1 MKKIRRGNNDISYS
15 WKVNNH
21 SSPEKSFQIAEGVE
35 MRKIL
40 KLENLEACRIVRRL
54 NRFVVEIKTK
64 GGTYDLASINN
75 TGRLQE
81 FLVYGKTGY
90 CLKRERPGKTG
101 YRLVAIEDA
110 GAGALI
116 DTNLQMKSFEVV
128 LEKGYI
134 PWLKGYRIVKR
145 NPRINKS
152 MLDYLLVKDGKEIY
166 LEIKSAVLRKGNMAS
181 YPDCPS
187 ERGRRH
193 IRELI
198 EIAGEKGAM
207 ILFISGLRGVKGFIP
222 NDDADPEIGYLLN
235 VASEKNVEIKSISMH
250 IDLSLNSIVLENPN
264 MRVYLS
270 PHSCLSQ
277 SG

>member
-1 MKKIRRGNNDISYS
+1 
-15 WKVNNH
+15 
-21 SSPEKSFQIAEGVE
+21 

-116 DTNLQMKSFEVV
+116 DTNLQMKSFEVA

-152 MLDYLLVKDGKEIY
+152 MLDYLLIKDGREIY

-198 EIAGEKGAM
+198 EIAGERGAM

-222 NDDADPEIGYLLN
+222 NDDADPEIGVLLRKAEAEN
-235 VASEKNVEIKSISMH
+235 VKIKA
-250 IDLSLNSIVLENPN
+250 LSLFLDFASGYINLENPDLD
-264 MRVYLS
+264 VFLDFL
-270 PHSCLSQ
+270 P
-277 SG
+277 

>member
-1 MKKIRRGNNDISYS
+1 MEVI
-15 WKVNNH
+15 
-21 SSPEKSFQIAEGVE
+21 E
-35 MRKIL
+35 MREIL
-40 KLENLEACRIVRRL
+40 KLENLEACRIVKRL

-64 GGTYDLASINN
+64 EGKHDLASINN

-81 FLVYGKTGY
+81 FLIYGKTGY

-116 DTNLQMKSFEVV
+116 DTNLQMKSFEVA
-128 LEKGYI
+128 LEKSYI
-134 PWLKGYRIVKR
+134 SWLKGYRIVKR
-145 NPRINKS
+145 NPKINRS
-152 MLDYLLVKDGKEIY
+152 MLDYLLAKDDKEIY
-166 LEIKSAVLRKGNMAS
+166 LEIKSAVLRKGDLAS

-198 EIAGEKGAM
+198 EIAGEKAAM

-222 NDDADPEIGYLLN
+222 NDDADPEIRHLLRK
-235 VASEKNVEIKSISMH
+235 AKKKDVEIKALSMFL
-250 IDLSLNSIVLENPN
+250 DTATGYVVLENPD
-264 MRVYLS
+264 LEI
-270 PHSCLSQ
+270 HS
-277 SG
+277 

>member
-1 MKKIRRGNNDISYS
+1 
-15 WKVNNH
+15 
-21 SSPEKSFQIAEGVE
+21 
-35 MRKIL
+35 MREIL
-40 KLENLEACRIVRRL
+40 KLENLEACKIVRRL

-64 GGTYDLASINN
+64 EGTHDLASINN

-81 FLVYGKTGY
+81 FLAYGKTGY
-90 CLKRERPGKTG
+90 CLKRERPEKTG

-116 DTNLQMKSFEVV
+116 DTNLQMKSFEVA

-145 NPRINKS
+145 NPRINRS
-152 MLDYLLVKDGKEIY
+152 MLDYLLVKDSKEIY

-187 ERGRRH
+187 ERGKRH

-207 ILFISGLRGVKGFIP
+207 ILFISDLRGVKGFIP
-222 NDDADPEIGYLLN
+222 NDDDDPEIGYLLG
-235 VASEKNVEIKSISMH
+235 VASEKNVEIKSISMYL
-250 IDLSLNSIVLENPN
+250 DLSSDSIILESSN
-264 MRVYLS
+264 MKVHLS
-270 PHSCLSQ
+270 FRSQLSQ
-277 SG
+277 GRWVHAFSGKKSGI

>member
-1 MKKIRRGNNDISYS
+1 MKKIRRGNNDISHS

-21 SSPEKSFQIAEGVE
+21 SSPEKNFQIVE
-35 MRKIL
+35 RVKMREIL
-40 KLENLEACRIVRRL
+40 KLENLEACKIVRRL

-64 GGTYDLASINN
+64 EGTHDLASINN

-81 FLVYGKTGY
+81 FLAYGKTGY

-116 DTNLQMKSFEVV
+116 DTNLQMKSFEVA
-128 LEKGYI
+128 LEKGHI

-145 NPRINKS
+145 NPRINRS
-152 MLDYLLVKDGKEIY
+152 MLDYLLIKDGKEIY
-166 LEIKSAVLRKGNMAS
+166 LEIKSAVLRKGNIAS

-193 IRELI
+193 VKELI
-198 EIAGEKGAM
+198 ELVRNGERSAIVFIAGLPKVSHFTPASD
-207 ILFISGLRGVKGFIP
+207 I
-222 NDDADPEIGYLLN
+222 DPEISRLLKIAYL
-235 VASEKNVEIKSISMH
+235 SGVEIKAISMYFDPEKES
-250 IDLSLNSIVLENPN
+250 IILTNPDLPVVL
-264 MRVYLS
+264 
-270 PHSCLSQ
+270 
-277 SG
+277 